1 MSEAYTH
8 YVEGTDY
15 SIVPVESNEA
25 GWDVRIMTGEYVETV
40 LRFGNIRI
48 DGKGEEARMKYD
60 FVVQYSPID
69 GLNSDEDVALQE
81 YAGDILL
88 SVIKQ
93 GMEDNALVIDDVDQ

>member
-1 MSEAYTH
+1 MSESYIH

-25 GWDVRIMTGEYVETV
+25 GWDVRVMTGEYVETV

-48 DGKGEEARMKYD
+48 DGQSADAQMRFD
-60 FVVQYSPID
+60 FVVRYSPIE
-69 GLNSDEDVALQE
+69 GLNSEDDEELQR

-88 SVIKQ
+88 SVISQ
-93 GMEDNALVIDDVDQ
+93 GMKDNALVIDDVDQ